1 MAEITAKHYVILN
14 TILFY
19 SFVLQSLENEIQTV
33 LILRH
38 GLRLGS
44 LSNVFTNVILMK
56 KLQNETF
63 HLISCVRLL
72 LEE

>member
-1 MAEITAKHYVILN
+1 MWPSSPQPRMPEITAKRYVILN

-38 GLRLGS
+38 GLQLGS
-44 LSNVFTNVILMK
+44 VSNVFTNVTLMK
-56 KLQNETF
+56 K
-63 HLISCVRLL
+63 
-72 LEE
+72 